1 MQAGQAEGRVQL
13 MQPNLDRR
21 DSFRHAA
28 AAAAA
33 AATEKG
39 ARVPG

>member
-1 MQAGQAEGRVQL
+1 MQADQAERRVEL
-13 MQPNLDRR
+13 MQPNLDPR

-33 AATEKG
+33 TEKG
-39 ARVPG
+39 AWVPG

>member
-1 MQAGQAEGRVQL
+1 MVERPSAEGGGSGVD
-13 MQPNLDRR
+13 PR
-21 DSFRHAA
+21 DSFRH